1 MATIDKLE
9 YLDETK
15 SQIKGAL
22 NDLGAGITDDDTF
35 RSYVTKINDLAAEY
49 PTEQQV
55 QTMQLN
61 NLQPQ
66 IINQPLD
73 IDLQPL
79 EPKNIE
85 IQPLEEPQIIEEE
98 PKEITLQDE
107 EVE

>member
-15 SQIKGAL
+15 SQIKSAL

-35 RSYVTKINDLAAEY
+35 RSYVTKINDLYDEY
-49 PTEQQV
+49 PTEEEITAF

-61 NLQPQ
+61 NLQSLE
-66 IINQPLD
+66 QPLD

-79 EPKNIE
+79 DELQIT
-85 IQPLEEPQIIEEE
+85 EEQQGES
-98 PKEITLQDE
+98 
-107 EVE
+107 EV